1 MVQLVLSVAPVKA
14 LDQAPTHFSP
24 FSDDDF
30 VVAAARMAVGPRE
43 LFFLCQKLLGVKT
56 PRSCR
61 FICFGAVGTWGCL
74 LKTPFCQR
82 CCQSCQVRGGF
93 GGCSLLLA
101 CRYLLWQRGCS
112 DATEEAGGQ

>member
-43 LFFLCQKLLGVKT
+43 LFSLRQKLLGVKT

-74 LKTPFCQR
+74 LKTPFVSSVVR
-82 CCQSCQVRGGF
+82 AAKSVEVSGDAACCWPAGTFSGSVAAPT
-93 GGCSLLLA
+93 LL
-101 CRYLLWQRGCS
+101 RR
-112 DATEEAGGQ
+112 